1 MAAMAAKI
9 TISHDV
15 AGCKGGGKADK
26 PRQGRTQRHRRRDIK
41 YIRKLRIYIRKLRI
55 YIRKL
60 RTYIRNLRI

>member
-9 TISHDV
+9 TISHDA
-15 AGCKGGGKADK
+15 AGFKGGGKADK

-41 YIRKLRIYIRKLRI
+41 YIRKLRIYIRKF
-55 YIRKL
+55 